1 MSQTTN
7 AVKQAGAE
15 RRDFDK
21 EAAQWDA
28 NAFRVNMARDVS
40 AAMIRE
46 VQPTKAMKVL
56 DFGCGTGLI
65 TLAIQPLVK
74 EITGADSS
82 TGMLE
87 TLNGKIAEQKLDNI
101 HTEHVDFEKGQ
112 RLSGSYDLI
121 VSSMVTHH
129 VPDTFDLFREW
140 HKLLQPGGRV
150 AFADLDTEDGSFHGD
165 NTGVFH
171 LGFDRGHLR
180 GLLEQAGFTDIRDT
194 TATVVKKELEG
205 KGLREFSIFLITAR
219 RD

>member
-1 MSQTTN
+1 MTQAQT
-7 AVKQAGAE
+7 E

-28 NAFRVNMARDVS
+28 NTFRVKLAQEVS

-46 VQPTKAMKVL
+46 IKPTQEMNVL
-56 DFGCGTGLI
+56 DFGCGTGLV
-65 TLAIQPLVK
+65 TLALQPLVK
-74 EITGADSS
+74 AITGADSS

-87 TLNGKIAEQKLDNI
+87 TLNGKIAAQKLSNVR
-101 HTEHVDFEKGQ
+101 TQHVDFEQGQ
-112 RLSGSYDLI
+112 RVEGGYDLI

-129 VPDTFDLFREW
+129 VPDTLALFREW
-140 HKLLQPGGRV
+140 RELLLPGGRI

-180 GLLEQAGFTDIRDT
+180 RQLEQAGFTDVRDT
-194 TATVVKKELEG
+194 TATVVRKELEG
-205 KGLREFSIFLITAR
+205 KGLREFSIFLITAAR
-219 RD
+219 A

>member
-1 MSQTTN
+1 MSQT
-7 AVKQAGAE
+7 QAE

-28 NAFRVNMARDVS
+28 DAFRVNLARDVS

-46 VQPTKAMKVL
+46 VQPTKERKVL
-56 DFGCGTGLI
+56 DFGCGTALI
-65 TLAIQPLVK
+65 TLALQPLVK
-74 EITGADSS
+74 DITGADSS

-87 TLNGKIAEQKLDNI
+87 TLDGKIAEQKLGNI

-112 RLSGSYDLI
+112 RPNGSYDLI
-121 VSSMVTHH
+121 VSSMVMHH
-129 VPDTFDLFREW
+129 VPDTYDLFREW

-180 GLLEQAGFTDIRDT
+180 GLLQQAGFTDIRDT

-205 KGLREFSIFLITAR
+205 KGLREFSIFLITATR
-219 RD
+219 G

>member
-1 MSQTTN
+1 MSQT
-7 AVKQAGAE
+7 QAE

-28 NAFRVNMARDVS
+28 NAFRVNLARDVS

-46 VQPTKAMKVL
+46 VQPTKELKVL

-74 EITGADSS
+74 DITGADSS

-87 TLNGKIAEQKLDNI
+87 TLDGKIAEQKLGNI
-101 HTEHVDFEKGQ
+101 HTKHVDFEKGQ
-112 RLSGSYDLI
+112 RPNGSYDLI
-121 VSSMVTHH
+121 VSSMVMHH
-129 VPDTFDLFREW
+129 VPDTYDLFREW

-180 GLLEQAGFTDIRDT
+180 GLLQQAGFTDIRDT

-205 KGLREFSIFLITAR
+205 KGLREFSIFLITATR
-219 RD
+219 G